1 MCPYTLISS
10 CLSPESWIIIKW
22 SGRSSGS
29 GFATPSHSANGGIV
43 DLQQLRNGWI
53 NRVSFLFS
61 IHYSPFSFLY
71 SYGDST
77 GLTPDFPFNLPHEA
91 GEPNQCKCKMPVQIW
106 SKSYQQRGLLIFS
119 LVFRVK
125 ALIERNGWCG
135 SSLQLPFRFGK
146 PSTENRLP
154 GLIEYSEKFNRTL
167 SFFIHF
173 FLKHFFNN
181 SAIMESAFLR
191 LTANICLCFFKVGD

>member
-29 GFATPSHSANGGIV
+29 GFAAPSHSAKSGIV

-91 GEPNQCKCKMPVQIW
+91 GEPNQGKNKLPDINHG
-106 SKSYQQRGLLIFS
+106 KSYQQRGLICTF
-119 LVFRVK
+119 
-125 ALIERNGWCG
+125 
-135 SSLQLPFRFGK
+135 
-146 PSTENRLP
+146 RLP
-154 GLIEYSEKFNRTL
+154 GGTCRQFRRIVLSLQHVAGKKFTGIGACDRL
-167 SFFIHF
+167 AAFFR
-173 FLKHFFNN
+173 
-181 SAIMESAFLR
+181 S
-191 LTANICLCFFKVGD
+191 VGRVPL